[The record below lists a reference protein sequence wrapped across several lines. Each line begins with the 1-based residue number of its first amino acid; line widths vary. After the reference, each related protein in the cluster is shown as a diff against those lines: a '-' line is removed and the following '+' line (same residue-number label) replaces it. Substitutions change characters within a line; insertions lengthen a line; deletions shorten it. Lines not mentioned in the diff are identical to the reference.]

1 MLVIDLKG
9 ISEWG
14 TVSDKKQSFKP
25 FSYDSQAN
33 LFISTVRQFG
43 GTYTYFDKTDNHG
56 YLAFNSNET
65 INGLNKLKDLYDRN
79 IFGIPADW
87 DEAKYGSNP
96 FKANK
101 TVMTLGSSAGVANS
115 APQGNKFQIAAAPVP
130 FHDEDSKY
138 VISQGANLALLDTGT
153 REQRLAAW
161 TLLKF
166 LTKYANGYICSETG
180 YYPSSAYAE
189 NGGMWVGG
197 NVEEY
202 VNYVEWIEASENP
215 IASSTE
221 KIRAQTAQVNLDYY
235 INPAQGWHKFVDQ
248 PFPGSADVRNAVA
261 AIPGWVFYDEYTP
274 QGAIDK
280 IYSSLRD
287 YVK

>member
-1 MLVIDLKG
+1 
-9 ISEWG
+9 
-14 TVSDKKQSFKP
+14 
-25 FSYDSQAN
+25 
-33 LFISTVRQFG
+33 
-43 GTYTYFDKTDNHG
+43 
-56 YLAFNSNET
+56 
-65 INGLNKLKDLYDRN
+65 
-79 IFGIPADW
+79 
-87 DEAKYGSNP
+87 
-96 FKANK
+96 
-101 TVMTLGSSAGVANS
+101 MTLGSSAGVANS